1 MFNKKIKKVI
11 TIDGMM
17 CSHCQ
22 MKVEKSLLELNG
34 VSKVKVNL
42 KDKTATI
49 YSTKSISNDNIKDT
63 ISKLDYKIIN
73 IGEEEKRKSYLLY
86 YIDNNSNIPTRLQ
99 KVTGNF
105 VKCVETLTY

>member
-1 MFNKKIKKVI
+1 MYDKKIKKVI

-17 CSHCQ
+17 CSHSQ

-49 YSTKSISNDNIKDT
+49 YSTKIINNDDIKKIIT
-63 ISKLDYKIIN
+63 KLDYKVIDI
-73 IGEEEKRKSYLLY
+73 K
-86 YIDNNSNIPTRLQ
+86 DNN
-99 KVTGNF
+99 
-105 VKCVETLTY
+105 E

>member
-1 MFNKKIKKVI
+1 MFNKKIKKVV
-11 TIDGMM
+11 TIEGMM
-17 CSHCQ
+17 CEHCKN
-22 MKVEKSLLELNG
+22 KVETSLSSINN

-73 IGEEEKRKSYLLY
+73 IGEDE
-86 YIDNNSNIPTRLQ
+86 Q
-99 KVTGNF
+99 
-105 VKCVETLTY
+105 

>member
-1 MFNKKIKKVI
+1 MFDKKIKKVI
-11 TIDGMM
+11 TIEGMM

-49 YSTKSISNDNIKDT
+49 YSTKIINNDDIKKVIT
-63 ISKLDYKIIN
+63 KLDYKV
-73 IGEEEKRKSYLLY
+73 LLSL
-86 YIDNNSNIPTRLQ
+86 ISI
-99 KVTGNF
+99 
-105 VKCVETLTY
+105 TL

>member
-1 MFNKKIKKVI
+1 MFDKKIKKVI

-49 YSTKSISNDNIKDT
+49 YSTKIINNDDIKKIIT
-63 ISKLDYKIIN
+63 KLDYKVIDI
-73 IGEEEKRKSYLLY
+73 K
-86 YIDNNSNIPTRLQ
+86 DNN
-99 KVTGNF
+99 
-105 VKCVETLTY
+105 E

>member
-1 MFNKKIKKVI
+1 MKKVI
-11 TIDGMM
+11 TIEGMM

-49 YSTKSISNDNIKDT
+49 YSTKIINNDDIKKIST
-63 ISKLDYKIIN
+63 KLDYKVIDI
-73 IGEEEKRKSYLLY
+73 K
-86 YIDNNSNIPTRLQ
+86 DNN
-99 KVTGNF
+99 
-105 VKCVETLTY
+105 E